1 MGQAHRYLNKTVLE
15 FEESLGS
22 VNSRLSRKE
31 TKVMDYT
38 IQHREN
44 DKRGMFW
51 IEGENGKIS
60 ELTYTVKDDST
71 IIVDHTETKMEFEHQ
86 GFASKILDHAV
97 QWARSKAIKIEP
109 LCPFAEVKFDENPEY
124 ADVRA

>member
-1 MGQAHRYLNKTVLE
+1 MKIDAKI
-15 FEESLGS
+15 
-22 VNSRLSRKE
+22 
-31 TKVMDYT
+31 MDYT

-51 IEGENGKIS
+51 IESESGKIS
-60 ELTYTVKDDST
+60 ELTYTVQDSST

-86 GFASKILDHAV
+86 GYASKLLDHTVA
-97 QWARSKAIKIEP
+97 WARSNNIKIEP
-109 LCPFAEVKFDENPEY
+109 LCPFAEVKFDENPDY

>member
-1 MGQAHRYLNKTVLE
+1 
-15 FEESLGS
+15 
-22 VNSRLSRKE
+22 
-31 TKVMDYT
+31 MDYT

-51 IEGENGKIS
+51 IES
-60 ELTYTVKDDST
+60 DSST

-86 GFASKILDHAV
+86 GYASKLLDHTVA
-97 QWARSKAIKIEP
+97 WARSNNIKIEP
-109 LCPFAEVKFDENPEY
+109 LCPFAEVKFDENPDY